1 MEINDPD
8 DALDVA
14 IEYHQTGR
22 IEEAAALYR
31 RILEVD
37 PGHPGALYLLGG
49 IAYQNGDD
57 AEAFALIDEVLRD
70 EPADP
75 DGQHLFALINQRR
88 GDTKLALE
96 SVARALALNPNYI
109 HAWLTQGNLLREV
122 WRLEDA
128 LASYARALELQGTA
142 VPAESAETYCKR
154 GLVQIGL
161 GRTEKALA
169 DFEAAIALDAS
180 HVTAHVY
187 RGNTLN
193 DLRNYGEAARAY
205 ARVVEL
211 APTYSFVRGK
221 QLHCELQT
229 CDWRNYSNFNGSG
242 SASTDDGSNSSG
254 NGSTARANGPASA
267 GEIRAAVRRG
277 ELADVPFSFLMVSAD
292 PAEQLQCAQQYTRN
306 QYPSMPPLWTG
317 ERYQHDRIRLAYLS
331 ADFHNHATAFL
342 MAELFEAHDRTQF
355 ECYAVSFGPAAND
368 AMRGRLERAFD
379 RFVDMR
385 DAGNAEIAAWLRA
398 QEIDIVIDLKGL
410 TGGSR
415 AGIFAYRAAP
425 LQVGYIGYP
434 GTTGMPWL
442 DYIIGDAIV
451 TPAGHQPFYTEQIVR
466 LPDSYQVNDSRRAIA
481 AHTPTRFEAGL
492 PASGFVFSCFNDNYK
507 ITPEV
512 FAIWMRLLAQVEGS
526 VLWLFQGNAD
536 AAANLRRAAI
546 AHGIDAGRLVFAPRQ
561 ELPAH
566 LARQKL
572 ADIFLD
578 TVPVNAHTTASDA
591 LWAGLP
597 LVTCMGSAFAGRVAA
612 SLLHAVGLPELVA
625 ANLVEYEALALRL
638 ATTPELLAGIRAR
651 LAQQRNT
658 HPLFD
663 IERFRLHLESA
674 YRTMHERQQQGLG
687 PAGFDVDAIA
697 TDS

>member
-14 IEYHQTGR
+14 IEYHQSGR
-22 IEEAAALYR
+22 IEEAEALYR

-75 DGQHLFALINQRR
+75 DAQHLFALINQRR
-88 GDTKLALE
+88 GDSALALE
-96 SVARALALNPNYI
+96 AVGRALALNPNYL
-109 HAWLTQGNLLREV
+109 HAWLTQGNLLRAAQRFE
-122 WRLEDA
+122 EA
-128 LASYARALELQGTA
+128 LASYTHALELQGGA
-142 VPAESAETYCKR
+142 VSRESAEIHCNR
-154 GLVQIGL
+154 GLASIAL
-161 GRTEKALA
+161 DRHEKALA
-169 DFEAAIALDAS
+169 DFEAAIALDVGYVA
-180 HVTAHVY
+180 AHVY

-205 ARVVEL
+205 ARALEL
-211 APTYSFVRGK
+211 APDYPFLRGK

-229 CDWRNYSNFNGSG
+229 CDWHNYSH
-242 SASTDDGSNSSG
+242 AST
-254 NGSTARANGPASA
+254 A
-267 GEIRAAVRRG
+267 IREAVRRG

-292 PAEQLQCAQQYTRN
+292 PAEQLQCAQQYSRN
-306 QYPSMPPLWTG
+306 QHPAMPPLWTG
-317 ERYQHDRIRLAYLS
+317 ERYRHDRIRLAYLS

-342 MAELFEAHDRTQF
+342 MAELFEAHDRAQF
-355 ECYAVSFGPAAND
+355 ECYAVSFGPAAGD

-385 DAGNAEIAAWLRA
+385 GASSAEIAGWLRA
-398 QEIDIVIDLKGL
+398 QEIDIAIDLKGL

-434 GTTGMPWL
+434 GTLGVPWL
-442 DYIIGDAIV
+442 DYIIGDSLV
-451 TPAGHQPFYTEQIVR
+451 TPVGHEAFYAERIVR

-481 AHTPTRFEAGL
+481 AYTPTRFEVGL
-492 PASGFVFSCFNDNYK
+492 PASGFVFGCFNDNYK

-512 FAIWMRLLAQVEGS
+512 FAIWMRLLAHVEGS

-536 AAANLRRAAI
+536 AVANLRRAAV
-546 AHGIDAGRLVFAPRQ
+546 AHGIAAERLIFAPRK
-561 ELPAH
+561 ELPEH
-566 LARQKL
+566 LARQRL
-572 ADIFLD
+572 ADLFLD

-597 LVTCMGSAFAGRVAA
+597 LVTCLGSAFAGRVAA
-612 SLLHAVGLPELVA
+612 SLLHAVGLPELVT
-625 ANLVEYEALALRL
+625 ANLAEYETLALRL
-638 ATTPELLAGIRAR
+638 ATTPALLADIRAR

-663 IERFRLHLESA
+663 IARFRRHLESA
-674 YRTMHERQQQGLG
+674 YRTMYERQQQGLA
-687 PAGFDVDAIA
+687 PVGFDVELISAA
-697 TDS
+697 

>member
-8 DALDVA
+8 AALDVA

-22 IEEAAALYR
+22 IKEAEALYR

-49 IAYQNGDD
+49 IAYQNGAH

-75 DGQHLFALINQRR
+75 DAQHLFALINQRL
-88 GDTKLALE
+88 GDIALALE
-96 SVARALALNPNYI
+96 SVGRALALNPGYA
-109 HAWLTQGNLLREV
+109 HAWLTQGNVQRDAQ
-122 WRLEDA
+122 RFEDA
-128 LASYARALELQGTA
+128 LVSYARALALQDNS
-142 VPAESAETYCKR
+142 VPMMGAEIHCGR
-154 GLVQIGL
+154 GLALIGL
-161 GRTEKALA
+161 GQPAQALA
-169 DFEAAIALDAS
+169 DFDAAIALDAGS
-180 HVTAHVY
+180 AAAHAY

-193 DLRNYGEAARAY
+193 DLRRYPEAARAY
-205 ARVVEL
+205 ARVLEL

-229 CDWRNYSNFNGSG
+229 CDWRSYAFNDVSNDAACS
-242 SASTDDGSNSSG
+242 
-254 NGSTARANGPASA
+254 PAQ
-267 GEIRAAVRRG
+267 IRAAVRRG

-306 QYPSMPPLWTG
+306 QYPAMPPLWTG
-317 ERYQHDRIRLAYLS
+317 ERYRHDRIRIAYLS

-355 ECYAVSFGPAAND
+355 ECNAVSFGPSAND

-379 RFVDMR
+379 RFNDMR
-385 DAGNAEIAAWLRA
+385 NASNAEIANWLRA
-398 QEIDIVIDLKGL
+398 HEIDIAIDLKGL

-434 GTTGMPWL
+434 GTVGAPWL
-442 DYIIGDAIV
+442 DYIIGDAVV
-451 TPAGHQPFYTEQIVR
+451 TPPGHEAFYTEQIVR
-466 LPDSYQVNDSRRAIA
+466 LPDSYQANDSRRAIA
-481 AHTPTRFEAGL
+481 AHTPTRAEAGL

-512 FAIWMRLLAQVEGS
+512 FAIWMRLLRQVEGS
-526 VLWLFQGNAD
+526 VLWLFQGNLD
-536 AAANLRRAAI
+536 AVANLRRAAVE
-546 AHGIDAGRLVFAPRQ
+546 HGIAAERLVFAPRL
-561 ELPAH
+561 ELPEH
-566 LARQKL
+566 LARQRL
-572 ADIFLD
+572 ADLFLD
-578 TVPVNAHTTASDA
+578 TLPVNAHTTASDA

-597 LVTCMGSAFAGRVAA
+597 LVTCLGSAFAGRVAA

-625 ANLVEYEALALRL
+625 ANLADYEALALRL
-638 ATTPELLAGIRAR
+638 ATAPTLLAEIRAR
-651 LAQQRNT
+651 LARQRST
-658 HPLFD
+658 RPLFD
-663 IERFRLHLESA
+663 STRFRLHLESA
-674 YRTMHERQQQGLG
+674 YRTMYQRHCQGLP
-687 PAGFDVDAIA
+687 PAGFEVEPVSSIA
-697 TDS
+697 